1 MESALLQPHQGRLQ
15 LPRDIRVTWR
25 CEAEE
30 HRVGGSSAVH
40 LVEVRG
46 GVLGSGKENQ
56 CNNSLDKEVGDC
68 LSTSC

>member
-1 MESALLQPHQGRLQ
+1 M
-15 LPRDIRVTWR
+15 
-25 CEAEE
+25 
-30 HRVGGSSAVH
+30 GGSSAVH

-68 LSTSC
+68 LSTSCLTNQSSISALIFAVTNMLNNS

>member
-1 MESALLQPHQGRLQ
+1 M
-15 LPRDIRVTWR
+15 
-25 CEAEE
+25 
-30 HRVGGSSAVH
+30 GGSSAVH